1 MSNNKTFLI
10 GLGAQKTGTTW
21 LHRYLNSSPSADF
34 GRMKEYHVFDALH
47 VPGSERYRYERVQPW
62 EYVRHVFSR
71 GSRPLIMSR
80 MQNDTGFYFDYFGR
94 LLERNGTDLTGDIT
108 PAYSG
113 LSSSVLKEIREGFA
127 QRNIRTRAV
136 FIMRDPFERY
146 WSAIRMFRRK
156 YEKRAGARAEAD
168 WKVFEKSFQDNEAQ
182 VRSRYDRTLEA
193 IYGAF
198 EPEEYRL
205 FLFEEFFRD
214 ETVMQLSELL
224 GMNLPAADFTVR
236 VNTSRK
242 AGHEIPDELRKRFVD
257 YYRSAY
263 LAAFDAFG
271 EEKIRSLWP
280 NASLV

>member
-1 MSNNKTFLI
+1 MSDNKTFLI

-47 VPGSERYRYERVQPW
+47 VRGSERYRYERVHPW

-71 GSRPLIMSR
+71 GSRPLTMSR
-80 MQNDTGFYFDYFGR
+80 MQNDTGYYFDYFAR
-94 LLERNGTDLTGDIT
+94 ILERDTISLTGDIT

-113 LSSSVLKEIREGFA
+113 LSSTVLREIKEGFA
-127 QRNIRTRAV
+127 QRGIRTRAV

-156 YEKRAGARAEAD
+156 YEKRAGARAQAD
-168 WKVFEKSFQDNEAQ
+168 WKVFENSFRDSEAQ
-182 VRSRYDRTLEA
+182 VRSRYDQTLEA

-198 EPEEYRL
+198 GPEEYRL
-205 FLFEEFFRD
+205 FLFEEFFRE
-214 ETVMQLSELL
+214 ETVLQLSGLL
-224 GMNLPAADFTVR
+224 GMELPRADFDIR

-242 AGHEIPDELRKRFVD
+242 AGNEIPDELRKQFVD

-271 EEKIRSLWP
+271 EEKVRSLWP